1 MVTIPASVDVPVTPR
16 FSPIFTFFSTP
27 IPPCVIID
35 PLSLLVDCVTLFT
48 NKTSLVCKVPAN
60 ESRSKL
66 PDCVASVLLSILIL
80 PRVEI
85 PVTFKSWTWTA
96 PVKDV
101 CGSVAIPLTVNPS
114 ADTVPVT
121 SIP

>member
-1 MVTIPASVDVPVTPR
+1 M
-16 FSPIFTFFSTP
+16 FTLFSTP

-35 PLSLLVDCVTLFT
+35 PVSLLTESVALLT
-48 NKTSLVCKVPAN
+48 NKTSLVCNVPAN

-85 PVTFKSWTWTA
+85 PVTFKF
-96 PVKDV
+96 
-101 CGSVAIPLTVNPS
+101 
-114 ADTVPVT
+114 
-121 SIP
+121 

>member
-1 MVTIPASVDVPVTPR
+1 MVTIPASVVVPVTPR
-16 FSPIFTFFSTP
+16 FPPIFTFFSTP

-35 PLSLLVDCVTLFT
+35 PVSLLVDCVTLLT

-66 PDCVASVLLSILIL
+66 PDCVPSVLLYILIL

-85 PVTFKSWTWTA
+85 PVTFKF
-96 PVKDV
+96 
-101 CGSVAIPLTVNPS
+101 
-114 ADTVPVT
+114 
-121 SIP
+121 

>member
-1 MVTIPASVDVPVTPR
+1 M
-16 FSPIFTFFSTP
+16 FTLFSTP
-27 IPPCVIID
+27 IPPCVTID
-35 PLSLLVDCVTLFT
+35 PVSLLTESVALLT

-85 PVTFKSWTWTA
+85 PVTFKF
-96 PVKDV
+96 
-101 CGSVAIPLTVNPS
+101 
-114 ADTVPVT
+114 
-121 SIP
+121 